1 MRKSVGTISLILF
14 LGLIIGAV
22 FSEIIALF
30 LDEGTIAHEL
40 FVSEREL
47 IKLDVRSLDLIVLT
61 LTFGFSLTFNLMS
74 VVGVFVASQMLRW
87 YR

>member
-1 MRKSVGTISLILF
+1 MRKSIGTISLILF

-30 LDEGTIAHEL
+30 LDKGTIAHEL

-47 IKLDVRSLDLIVLT
+47 IKLDVRSLDLVVLT

>member
-47 IKLDVRSLDLIVLT
+47 IKLDVRSLDLVVLT

-74 VVGVFVASQMLRW
+74 VVGVFVASQILRW

>member
-30 LDEGTIAHEL
+30 LDDGTIAHQL
-40 FVSEREL
+40 FVSEHEL
-47 IKLDVRSLDLIVLT
+47 IKLDVRSLDLVVLT

-74 VVGVFVASQMLRW
+74 VVGVFLASQFLRW

>member
-30 LDEGTIAHEL
+30 LDKGTIAHDL

-47 IKLDVRSLDLIVLT
+47 IKLDVRSLDLVVLT

>member
-30 LDEGTIAHEL
+30 LDEGTIAHQL

-47 IKLDVRSLDLIVLT
+47 IKLDVRSLDLVVLT

-74 VVGVFVASQMLRW
+74 VVGVFLASQFLRW